1 MVMQKNHTN
10 SYTFLT
16 LYIPIDQFEGWD
28 SNARNPLNQNFKSD
42 ALEKHL
48 AATHKKLKKL
58 DKA

>member
-28 SNARNPLNQNFKSD
+28 SNARIPTDQALNLAPLTWLD
-42 ALEKHL
+42 ILEHL
-48 AATHKKLKKL
+48 LTFNEI
-58 DKA
+58 